1 MEDRVAEVLAQRAAI
16 GSGPA
21 AGVVLSVALHGALAA
36 IVIYAATHQPPP
48 EMVNTLTINLRAM
61 TPANTAAPVV
71 PAKPKT
77 PLIKAPEPKI
87 ETPPATTSAPPVAP
101 AKNLAPPSPFGKSTR
116 KPANVA
122 PPPPATQPLSNP
134 ATPTS
139 TTPDIPIGTS
149 SVTGLEGGDFPYTL
163 YIENMKRLIG
173 THWFRPQVANG
184 TALTMHFVVDR
195 DGTVRD
201 VKVETTSGNASFDR
215 AAQRAILE
223 SSPLPP
229 LPFGYNGTFLGVHLT
244 FK

>member
-1 MEDRVAEVLAQRAAI
+1 MEDRVAEVLAQRAAV

-21 AGVVLSVALHGALAA
+21 AGVVLSVALHGVLAA
-36 IVIYAATHQPPP
+36 AVIYAATHQAPPQ
-48 EMVNTLTINLRAM
+48 MVNTLTINLQPM
-61 TPANTAAPVV
+61 TPANAAPAV
-71 PAKPKT
+71 PPKPK
-77 PLIKAPEPKI
+77 APVIREPQPKL
-87 ETPPATTSAPPVAP
+87 ETPPVTATTPPVAP
-101 AKNLAPPSPFGKSTR
+101 AKNTAPPSPFGKSTK
-116 KPANVA
+116 KPANVV
-122 PPPPATQPLSNP
+122 PPPATQPLSNS
-134 ATPTS
+134 ATPTA
-139 TTPDIPIGTS
+139 TAPDIAVGS
-149 SVTGLEGGDFPYTL
+149 SGVTGLEGGDFPYTI

-184 TALTMHFVVDR
+184 TALTMYFFVNR
-195 DGTVRD
+195 DGTIRD